1 MNINFKEIAIIIL
14 TLVVIYLFLTIRF
27 GIPISY

>member
-1 MNINFKEIAIIIL
+1 MNINFKEIAIMIL
-14 TLVVIYLFLTIRF
+14 TLVAIYLFLVIGF